1 MKLISM
7 TDFVLGQEQPTYLEK
22 EEFEDVYY
30 KIHNYAKFLKQPL
43 TLSMFVPCD
52 DEGNVLEEPKYWNKK
67 YNDDI
72 PESELILCEEYRQA
86 KERVV
91 FEGFEDRYSES
102 GYQVSNENILIVF
115 YDAGYIVTYKACF
128 DYKTETIESVIQ
140 FNLTITP
147 NAVKTYQL

>member
-1 MKLISM
+1 M
-7 TDFVLGQEQPTYLEK
+7 TDFVLQEEK
-22 EEFEDVYY
+22 KGMQNTDRPLRFERIL
-30 KIHNYAKFLKQPL
+30 KYAKFLKQPL

-52 DEGNVLEEPKYWNKK
+52 YDGNVLEEPKYWNKK

-86 KERVV
+86 KERVI
-91 FEGFEDRYSES
+91 FEGFEGRYSES

-147 NAVKTYQL
+147 NAVKKYQL